1 VLVRIGRSLMKV
13 LPVVPLV
20 LGALVTG
27 SASEHPV
34 DDARLTSVFVAPSSP
49 WRAYSDPNAD
59 DFLGVHPFAA
69 FALQGGS
76 GGGQTIRLYTSP
88 NGVVEFGALGNWAQ
102 GAASSRDAVVSEA
115 KLVPLCQNHQAWSFE
130 YMAVIENEKRDVIEE
145 YATSES
151 DIFLIKYA
159 RPAGTPADPQALRTL
174 ASLCT
179 VPIRSPVHHV
189 PEPTPTPAPA
199 NWKPTAQDYQS
210 LKRFAIDGNWPDR
223 ATPVRY
229 FAKSPSEMPR
239 FDPNAYYEG
248 PEAGFP
254 QIAWI
259 WTTRHDTS
267 SDSRPLHHALVLA
280 AMDTGAA
287 GPGWKAIY
295 DRLRAQ
301 DEALPATSP
310 DPYRARHAFLAVLD
324 REIATLEPPF
334 PVRAPDRALDAEARA
349 IDPRELGQ
357 LIGGSA
363 RLPAPL
369 EQIPGNVTP
378 PYYVMYDRRADG
390 KFVVLTNKTVLER
403 VKYADAPV
411 SGIDDDS
418 FAASLEA
425 SADSGAAGPVWK
437 RRFDA
442 APDKTRFGHVLTR
455 AIVLANQDL
464 AAKAHAGVAW
474 IHATIPLGSSRA
486 MTTALLD
493 RHGLKLSDGPAARV
507 RFQTGFYF
515 GCPTEMSVSFT
526 FDVADRLT
534 AIQDG
539 PQRLACL

>member
-1 VLVRIGRSLMKV
+1 MKV

-49 WRAYSDPNAD
+49 WRAYSEPNAD

-76 GGGQTIRLYTSP
+76 GGSQTVALYTSP
-88 NGVVEFGALGNWAQ
+88 NGVVGFDALGNWAQ
-102 GAASSRDAVVSEA
+102 GAARSYRDAVVSEA
-115 KLVPLCQNHQAWSFE
+115 KLVPLCQNRQAWSFE
-130 YMAVIENEKRDVIEE
+130 YTAVIENEKRDVIEE

-151 DIFLIKYA
+151 DIFLVKYA
-159 RPAGTPADPQALRTL
+159 RPAGTPADPQAMRTL

-210 LKRFAIDGNWPDR
+210 LKRFAIDRNWPDR

-229 FAKSPSEMPR
+229 IAKSPSEMPP
-239 FDPNAYYEG
+239 FDPNAFYEG
-248 PEAGFP
+248 REAGFP
-254 QIAWI
+254 QNAWTGFPEIAWI
-259 WTTRHDTS
+259 STNRNDTS
-267 SDSRPLHHALVLA
+267 SDRRPLRHALVLA
-280 AMDTGAA
+280 AMDTLAA

-301 DEALPATSP
+301 DEAQPATAP
-310 DPYRARHAFLAVLD
+310 DRYRARHAFLALMD
-324 REIATLEPPF
+324 REVATLEPSF
-334 PVRAPDRALDAEARA
+334 PVRVPDPALDAEARA
-349 IDPRELGQ
+349 IDPRELSQVIRGIYQ
-357 LIGGSA
+357 
-363 RLPAPL
+363 LPATL
-369 EQIPGNVTP
+369 EQVPGDVPP
-378 PYYVMYDRRADG
+378 PYYMVYRGRADG
-390 KFVVLTNKTVLER
+390 KFVVLTNKTAIER
-403 VKYADAPV
+403 AKYADAPI

-418 FAASLEA
+418 FATNMEA

-437 RRFDA
+437 QRFDA
-442 APDKTRFGHVLTR
+442 APDKTRFGHVLAR
-455 AIVLANQDL
+455 AVVLTNQDL

-486 MTTALLD
+486 QTFALLD
-493 RHGLKLSDGPAARV
+493 RRALKLSKGSSAYV
-507 RFQTGFYF
+507 TFLTGFYL
-515 GCPTEMSVSFT
+515 GCGTEMSVSFT
-526 FDVADRLT
+526 FDVAERLT

-539 PQRLACL
+539 PQRLACR